1 MSSLLEKYLSM
12 YDEIQQTPP
21 PRGREV
27 TGTQTSTVEAVVEEA
42 PDSPCWNCKGTSF
55 FRPPT
60 GTAWV
65 CAKCHPPVNPTDDLV
80 WHTVERSRDE
90 KS

>member
-12 YDEIQQTPP
+12 YDEIQQTPLH
-21 PRGREV
+21 GCES
-27 TGTQTSTVEAVVEEA
+27 TNAQTSTVEVVVEEA
-42 PDSPCWNCKGTSF
+42 PDSPCWNCNGTLF

-65 CAKCHPPVNPTDDLV
+65 CAKCHPPVNPLDDLV
-80 WHTVERSRDE
+80 WHMVERSRDE